1 MAIAAVTEGTPPSDG
16 IDEQLLAIRVD
27 FVARLWR
34 SLFWVVLIGA
44 PLSVSRA
51 SFTGWLPVY
60 SVHLALMGTAIVIY
74 WQRHRLSYRQ
84 LVNSYLVF
92 MWAVGLPG
100 VFTFGLAASSIWW
113 LVLSCYVAS
122 KAYSVAVGFVLA
134 AAAGAVLSLAG
145 SGFVSG
151 WLTLK
156 MDANAYFTEP
166 GAWVTLLVVT
176 GAFVLTVL
184 YSTAGYHRS
193 LVNLMQQVRRQHDHI
208 QQLATHDALTG
219 LPVLRLTTDR
229 MQMAF
234 ARARRSG
241 RKVALLFIDLDRFK
255 RINDRHG
262 HEAGDVVLQETA
274 QRLQALLRAEDTVSR
289 IGGDEFVVALT
300 DLPDA
305 ATASAVAAKIVE
317 AVSQPVAHANE
328 SLRVGVSIG
337 ISLFPDHAE
346 DYPSLRRL
354 ADQAMYDVKRGGR
367 NGYALAGASPAAP
380 HRQARRSRRRAA

>member
-1 MAIAAVTEGTPPSDG
+1 MTTETEGTSSDDG
-16 IDEQLLAIRVD
+16 IETQLGAIRKD
-27 FVARLWR
+27 FVVRLWR

-51 SFTGWLPVY
+51 GFTGWLPVY
-60 SVHLALMGTAIVIY
+60 SVHLGLMGVAMLVY

-84 LVNSYLVF
+84 LVNSYLAF
-92 MWAVGLPG
+92 MWTVGLPG

-113 LVLSCYVAS
+113 LALSCFVAS
-122 KAYSVAVGFVLA
+122 KAYSVQMGLVFASATGV
-134 AAAGAVLSLAG
+134 VLSLAAH
-145 SGFVSG
+145 GFITG
-151 WLTLK
+151 WLLLPV
-156 MDANAYFTEP
+156 DANAYFVEP
-166 GAWVTLLVVT
+166 AAWMTLLVVN

-193 LVNLMQQVRRQHDHI
+193 LLQLMQQVRRQHDHI
-208 QQLATHDALTG
+208 QKLATHDALTG

-255 RINDRHG
+255 RINDRYG
-262 HEAGDVVLQETA
+262 HEAGDAVLQETA
-274 QRLQALLRAEDTVSR
+274 RRLQALLRAEDTVSR
-289 IGGDEFVVALT
+289 IGGDEFVVALS

-305 ATASAVAAKIVE
+305 AAACAVADKIVQ
-317 AVSQPVAHANE
+317 ALSQPVAYGDHG
-328 SLRVGVSIG
+328 LRMGASVG
-337 ISLFPDHAE
+337 ISLFPDHAD

-354 ADQAMYDVKRGGR
+354 ADQAMYTVKRGGR
-367 NGYALAGASPAAP
+367 NNYALVGASLPVP
-380 HRQARRSRRRAA
+380 PRQTRHLPRRRAG